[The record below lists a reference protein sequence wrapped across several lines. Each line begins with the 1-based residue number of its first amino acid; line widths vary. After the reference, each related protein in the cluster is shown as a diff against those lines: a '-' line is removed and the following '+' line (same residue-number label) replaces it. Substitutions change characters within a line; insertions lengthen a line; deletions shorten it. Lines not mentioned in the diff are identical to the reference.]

1 MHYARLGVGF
11 WFRPWRVG
19 AHVPERRGAA
29 ATRRFWRELLVSPY
43 PRLRIT
49 PTVVSLTYKGFD
61 IGYVVT
67 DMPLVSAAKDIAVTT
82 PVQAP

>member
-11 WFRPWRVG
+11 WFRPWRAG

-43 PRLRIT
+43 PRLRIMT
-49 PTVVSLTYKGFD
+49 
-61 IGYVVT
+61 
-67 DMPLVSAAKDIAVTT
+67 SALRYLRRPQAECEARKIAPRRASIYT
-82 PVQAP
+82 